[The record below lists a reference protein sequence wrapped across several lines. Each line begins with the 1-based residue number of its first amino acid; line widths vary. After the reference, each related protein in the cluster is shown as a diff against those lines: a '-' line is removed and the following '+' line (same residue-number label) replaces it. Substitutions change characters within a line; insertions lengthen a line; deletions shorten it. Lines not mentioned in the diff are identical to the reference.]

1 MRFGK
6 AAVVLALTVF
16 VLLTL
21 SAFALASSA
30 EGGEAAAASTGR
42 GSLGIIGIGAALAVG
57 LTGLA
62 TGLAQSKIG
71 AAGAGAITEKP
82 ELMGMVIILLALP
95 ETVVIFGFVVAI
107 MIMGLK

>member
-1 MRFGK
+1 MRFSK
-6 AAVVLALTVF
+6 TAAVLALTVF

-30 EGGEAAAASTGR
+30 EGGEAAGSTSR
-42 GSLGIIGIGAALAVG
+42 GSLGILGIGAALAVG

-107 MIMGLK
+107 MIMGMK

>member
-1 MRFGK
+1 MRFSK
-6 AAVVLALTVF
+6 AAAVLALTVF

-30 EGGEAAAASTGR
+30 EGGEAAASTSR
-42 GSLGIIGIGAALAVG
+42 GSLGILGIGAALAVG

-107 MIMGLK
+107 MIMGMK